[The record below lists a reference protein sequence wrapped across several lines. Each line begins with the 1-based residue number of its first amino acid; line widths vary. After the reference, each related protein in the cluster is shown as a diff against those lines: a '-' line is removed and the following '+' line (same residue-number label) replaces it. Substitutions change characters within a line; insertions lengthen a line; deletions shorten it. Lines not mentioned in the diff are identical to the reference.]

1 MDKENNFNLIRLL
14 AALQVMFFHTIE
26 HLKLKVIPFLNY
38 FSTYKGVIVLFTVS
52 GYLIYLSLERNSTSI
67 KQYIYN
73 RLGRIYPALWVS
85 TIISFFL
92 LFFSGY
98 LKISK
103 IFNSK
108 LLLYWF
114 AQITIFQF
122 WTPEILKNYGVGN
135 PNGSLATITIE
146 LQFYFLILLIFLLKR
161 KNIVF
166 ILLTVLSIILNIFV
180 YTKFSKD
187 LVYVKLFSVSIIPY
201 FYNFMIGVYFAKYR
215 KFLLK
220 LIEGKF
226 LMWLLLYNI
235 YVYRYEKIPEYYID
249 FSILISN
256 ILLGILVLSFAFSFK
271 KLSNFLI
278 GDIDISYGIYLYHML
293 FLNFFIHKFG
303 IIGAKERMLYYI
315 TLTFLV
321 AILSDKFLERP
332 ILNYIKNKIRRK

>member
-1 MDKENNFNLIRLL
+1 M
-14 AALQVMFFHTIE
+14 
-26 HLKLKVIPFLNY
+26 
-38 FSTYKGVIVLFTVS
+38 
-52 GYLIYLSLERNSTSI
+52 
-67 KQYIYN
+67 
-73 RLGRIYPALWVS
+73 
-85 TIISFFL
+85 
-92 LFFSGY
+92 FFSGY

-103 IFNSK
+103 IFNIK

-122 WTPEILKNYGVGN
+122 WTPEILKDYGVGN

-235 YVYRYEKIPEYYID
+235 YVYGYEKIPEYYID

-256 ILLGILVLSFAFSFK
+256 ILLGILILSFAFSLK
-271 KLSNFLI
+271 KLSKLI
-278 GDIDISYGIYLYHML
+278 LKDVDISYGVYLYHML